1 MTTETQEMA
10 VGAPPEQYVVTFGN
24 DAALGCFSVVDPVL
38 LRRGRKVLVETPR
51 GLEVGSVSCAATI
64 RQARLLGA
72 LVSGRLIRSLT
83 NHDDAI
89 LDRCSRL
96 ARDIVV
102 AAEALAIQLSLQ
114 LAVLD
119 AEVLFDG
126 KTAILQILHPKLESL
141 VSFAETLSRRFA
153 VDVRLANLPGL
164 VAVEVEP
171 AGCGKPDCDKTEG
184 GGCSTCSTGGGC
196 SSCGAPGK
204 VDLKPYFAHLRDK
217 METQNRIPLA

>member
-1 MTTETQEMA
+1 MTTETLEMA

-24 DAALGCFSVVDPVL
+24 DAALGCFSVVDPLL
-38 LRRGRKVLVETPR
+38 LRRGKKVLVETPR

-72 LVSGRLIRSLT
+72 LVSGRLIRPLT
-83 NHDDAI
+83 EDDDAI
-89 LDRCSRL
+89 VERYSRL
-96 ARDIVV
+96 AREIVV
-102 AAEALAIQLSLQ
+102 AAEDLATQLNLQ

-126 KTAILQILHPKLESL
+126 ATAIVQILHPKLESL
-141 VSFAETLSRRFA
+141 VDFAETLSRRFSLQ
-153 VDVRLANLPGL
+153 VRLANLPGL
-164 VAVEVEP
+164 VADEVEP
-171 AGCGKPDCDKTEG
+171 AGCGKPDCGKTEG

-204 VDLKPYFAHLRDK
+204 VDLKPYFAHLRDQ
-217 METQNRIPLA
+217 METRSRIPLA